1 MEVFLPRYDYE
12 CLTCKHQFEVRQS
25 YASEPVADC
34 PVCNNGARR
43 LIHSVPVVFKGSGFY
58 VNDYGKGNSFT
69 SEKPD
74 SKKSDTAA
82 ESTNDKADKAE
93 ESEEQGAEA

>member
-1 MEVFLPRYDYE
+1 LVPRYDYE
-12 CLTCKHQFEVRQS
+12 CPNCHNVFEVKQS
-25 YASEPVADC
+25 YSSEPVATC
-34 PVCNNGARR
+34 PECANGARR
-43 LIHSVPVVFKGSGFY
+43 VFRAVPIVFKGSGFY

-82 ESTNDKADKAE
+82 ESTNDKADKADKT
-93 ESEEQGAEA
+93 ESKTEKASKD